1 MSHLTELPEDIA
13 KPLISLQADTR
24 YLFGR
29 VAQDPDVAGMMAD
42 SVLERLSQLE
52 TALYKAL
59 LHQSN

>member
-1 MSHLTELPEDIA
+1 MPHLTELPEDIA
-13 KPLISLQADTR
+13 TPLISLQADVR

-29 VAQDPDVAGMMAD
+29 VAQDPDVASMMAD

-59 LHQSN
+59 LHKS